1 MSLGSGSDSHIGDAR
16 MNWIVAGLIAGVVAY
31 VVDYVMWGKVFTKG
45 MESFADPLSPE
56 QLKAFMGPAMA
67 KSAVLSLAFGV
78 LFAWFYGRLG
88 GALWVEGGGPL
99 AGMEFATM
107 LWLPTIF
114 LSTLGG
120 SVWWTRVRALHRATA
135 WAWLARMNAA
145 GIVVGLL
152 MK

>member
-1 MSLGSGSDSHIGDAR
+1 MS
-16 MNWIVAGLIAGVVAY
+16 WFVAGLIAGVVAY

-45 MESFADPLSPE
+45 MEAFADQLSPE
-56 QLKAFMGPAMA
+56 QMKAFMGPALA
-67 KSAVLSLAFGV
+67 KSAVLALAFG
-78 LFAWFYGRLG
+78 LLLAWFYGRFRS
-88 GALWVEGGGPL
+88 ALWVGGGGAL
-99 AGMEFATM
+99 AGMEFGTV

-135 WAWLARMNAA
+135 WAWLVRLNAA
-145 GIVVGLL
+145 GLAVGFL